1 MKLPIMEYA
10 FSLFLAIMLAFFV
23 GIAVDVVY
31 PQKVHYEKGP
41 SAPGTSDMNVSYP
54 VYEYDEARERNVSL
68 IWLGIAGV
76 MVIAGLNLNKKF
88 IVFSHSFIGSGI
100 FLAIGSLMRGGPGPQ
115 SNEYRLISIIVILL
129 TTGYF
134 GYRRFLR

>member
-1 MKLPIMEYA
+1 MEYA

-23 GIAVDVVY
+23 GIAVDVAY

-41 SAPGTSDMNVSYP
+41 SGPGASDVSTSYP

-76 MVIAGLNLNKKF
+76 MVVAGLNLNKKF
-88 IVFSHSFIGSGI
+88 TVFSHAFIGSGI
-100 FLAIGSLMRGGPGPQ
+100 FLTVGSLMRGGPGPN
-115 SNEYRLISIIVILL
+115 SNEYRLISIIIILI
-129 TTGYF
+129 TSGYF